1 MLRLTLRTL
10 LAYLDDTLP
19 PAEAKAIGQKLA
31 ESPQALELMDRIKK
45 VTRKRGLSTPPGGP
59 DGGPADPNTVA
70 AYLSDTL
77 TAEQVTQFETL
88 ALESDVH
95 LADVAACH
103 QILTLLLSEQMRVPP
118 TAYRRMY
125 TLVKGKE
132 AIPGRTPGG
141 RALPVGGVVAAEKA
155 ADAADADAQ
164 YLLGMTPYSQT
175 QSVGQRAARWAVAA
189 LLAVGFV
196 VTAWLA
202 WPKGPIAPVGGPL
215 AKGPVVTI
223 PTAAPEPEKK
233 EPEKKEP
240 DKEPE
245 KKAEPETKPEK
256 KAEPETKPAGDL
268 VPAPEPPRPDRL
280 AVAKLDSP
288 DEKVLLA
295 RKSDTDPWVR
305 LVKGEGVNSTD
316 RVVCPPGFTA
326 KMTFSSGATAELW
339 GNVVPDLLPLPLL
352 DTAVTLHAPNDGY
365 DADFTLHAGR
375 VYLTAG
381 KPTGA
386 VFRVRF
392 RGEVWDVSLPDAAS
406 EVMVQLVHQPTPG
419 KFLEAPVASAA
430 VYAVKGTAGV
440 KERYKAVPKIA
451 AGEVL
456 LWDSKGGKMAGPKKP
471 DPADR
476 LMQNELGFAKAP
488 VYPNA
493 KSAQPM
499 LKALD
504 GFAARLKDAKSV
516 TAALAELRAEP
527 NAPPTAEY
535 FAGGRFS
542 VLAAAG
548 LLDLPAI
555 ADALNDTTR
564 QDLRAAAVHAL
575 QYTLAANPDQEDRF
589 RELAATKLRLTDK
602 KIRQLLRTLRGVS
615 EAERTDRVTLDELVA
630 QLGGDEVAEREVAL
644 FTLLYW
650 VEDPS
655 TPPKPGLIFDTA
667 GTAEVRAAG
676 VKAWEAR
683 VKELTNGK

>member
-19 PAEAKAIGQKLA
+19 PAEAKAIGHKLA

-45 VTRKRGLSTPPGGP
+45 VTRKRSLSTPPAGP

-77 TAEQVTQFETL
+77 TGEQVTQFETL

-125 TLVKGKE
+125 SLVKGKE
-132 AIPGRTPGG
+132 SIPGRAPGG
-141 RALPVGGVVAAEKA
+141 RTVPVGGVVAAEKA

-164 YLLGMTPYSQT
+164 YLLGMTPYSQS
-175 QSVGQRAARWAVAA
+175 QSVGQKAARWAVAA
-189 LLAVGFV
+189 LLAVGFA
-196 VTAWLA
+196 VTTWLA
-202 WPKGPIAPVGGPL
+202 WPKGPVAPVGPV
-215 AKGPVVTI
+215 AKAPDAAV
-223 PTAAPEPEKK
+223 PTSAPEPEKKAEPEKKEPDK

-245 KKAEPETKPEK
+245 KKAEPEKKPM
-256 KAEPETKPAGDL
+256 GDL
-268 VPAPEPPRPDRL
+268 VPAPEPPRADRL

-288 DEKVLLA
+288 GEKVLLA
-295 RKSDTDPWVR
+295 RKTDADPWVR
-305 LVKGEGVNSTD
+305 IAKGEAVNSAD

-326 KMTFSSGATAELW
+326 KLTFGSGATAELW

-365 DADFTLHAGR
+365 DADLTLHAGR
-375 VYLTAG
+375 VYLSAG
-381 KPTGA
+381 KANGA

-392 RGEVWDVSLPDAAS
+392 RGEVWDVALPDAAS
-406 EVMVQLVHQPTPG
+406 EVLVQLVHQPSPG
-419 KFLEAPVASAA
+419 KLPESPVASAA
-430 VYAVKGTAGV
+430 VYAVKGSAGV

-451 AGEVL
+451 TGEVL
-456 LWDSKGGKMAGPKKP
+456 LWDSKGGKTAGPKKP

-476 LMQNELGFAKAP
+476 LMQNDLGFGKAP

-493 KSAQPM
+493 KTAQPM

-504 GFAARLKDAKSV
+504 GFATRLKDAKSV
-516 TAALAELRAEP
+516 ASALTELRAEP
-527 NAPPTAEY
+527 NAPPTPEY

-542 VLAAAG
+542 ILAAAG
-548 LLDLPAI
+548 LLDLPAV
-555 ADALNDTTR
+555 ADALNDGARPDHR
-564 QDLRAAAVHAL
+564 QAAVIAL
-575 QYTLAANPDQEDRF
+575 QYLLAAYPDQEEKF
-589 RELAATKLRLTDK
+589 RELAATKLRLADK
-602 KIRQLLRTLRGVS
+602 KKVDRLLRSLRGVA
-615 EAERTDRVTLDELVA
+615 EAERTDRVTLDELVE
-630 QLGGDEVAEREVAL
+630 QLKGEEVAEREVAL
-644 FTLLYW
+644 FALITG

-655 TPPKPGLIFDTA
+655 MPPRPGLFFDTA
-667 GTAEVRAAG
+667 GSAEVRAAG

-683 VKELTNGK
+683 VKELANGK